1 MDQISIIVVVRSFL
15 VVILIFLL
23 WKWRRAINAVNDL
36 TIKNKNL
43 TSENEDIALIIHFL
57 RELGGD
63 TNSMYLDTEVINK
76 LSLRTIK
83 LFFINLQ
90 MYNLH
95 RVKEFNGRMLGQ
107 YLQGYFTEI
116 EDKEKRNYFYSVLNN
131 ALISQPADK
140 LINLFFDD
148 LKDEI
153 INLAVENKKNRSVE
167 TRKAFRNW
175 FLEILTRGEN
185 FGGKGRQV
193 LAGITAKITIL
204 IRTENLSSVKEEIFY
219 YWYKKLFSLQN
230 IQEKEAKNEQREK

>member
-1 MDQISIIVVVRSFL
+1 MDQTSIIVPSFL
-15 VVILIFLL
+15 VVFLIFLL
-23 WKWRRAINAVNDL
+23 WHWRRANNYVNDL

-43 TSENEDIALIIHFL
+43 TSENEELALINPFL

-63 TNSMYLDTEVINK
+63 TNSMYLNTEVINK

-83 LFFINLQ
+83 LFFINLL
-90 MYNLH
+90 MFNLH
-95 RVKEFNGRMLGQ
+95 RVREFNGRMLGQ

-131 ALISQPADK
+131 ALVSRPADK
-140 LINLFFDD
+140 LINLFFVD

-153 INLAVENKKNRSVE
+153 INPAVENKKNRSVE
-167 TRKAFRNW
+167 TRKAFRDW
-175 FLEILTRGEN
+175 FLEVLTKEEN
-185 FGGKGRQV
+185 FKAKGYQV

-204 IRTENLSSVKEEIFY
+204 INTANLSRAEEELFY
-219 YWYKKLFSLQN
+219 DWYKKIFSLQN